1 MGEVYRA
8 EDLRLRRTVAIKR
21 LAPQLA
27 ADPSYHQRFLKEG
40 QRASAL
46 NNPHIAAVYDVL
58 ESGSELYL
66 VMEYIEGV
74 TLRERLARP
83 VEVAEFLEIGI
94 QCAEALQAAHEK
106 SIVHGDV
113 KPENIMLTPSRQVKI
128 LDFGVA
134 RRLVTADRTVSG
146 SQPTLDASPESGSLL
161 TREPGISGTPA

>member
-113 KPENIMLTPSRQVKI
+113 KPENIMLTPSRQV
-128 LDFGVA
+128 
-134 RRLVTADRTVSG
+134 
-146 SQPTLDASPESGSLL
+146 
-161 TREPGISGTPA
+161 